1 MICVRNARCWGIT
14 AQSRAALMKSHTEQ
28 HTMHVL
34 LLYICHVKFVLH
46 VVELRELVLYIVILL
61 STIVEYVDSSN
72 VISVR
77 AYFVLLK
84 LNM

>member
-1 MICVRNARCWGIT
+1 MILGGHTAEICVRNARCWGIT

-46 VVELRELVLYIVILL
+46 VVELRELVLYIVTY
-61 STIVEYVDSSN
+61 S
-72 VISVR
+72 
-77 AYFVLLK
+77 FPH
-84 LNM
+84 